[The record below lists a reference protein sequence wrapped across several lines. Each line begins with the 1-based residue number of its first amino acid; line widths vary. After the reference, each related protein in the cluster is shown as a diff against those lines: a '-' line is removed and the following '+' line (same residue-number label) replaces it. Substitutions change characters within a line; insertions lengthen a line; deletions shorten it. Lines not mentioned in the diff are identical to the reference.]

1 MENDAVIRNI
11 LNFYENRSAQIEI
24 LKDNKLQEFW
34 FPRLPFCTFQ
44 NNDVKDEFK
53 ETVNR
58 TDAKTKC
65 NDLVRSSKIMLVVL
79 KIDYFLRS
87 KLGKFLGL
95 FIKYIE
101 LWKNYLQVL
110 AIILNVLI
118 VLSYSTNSGSRLNK
132 PSLGDLNNTETKML
146 FRVFGI
152 INLLLASIVVGVL
165 LAQRIPFN
173 IQKYG
178 VRDQDTKNRM
188 KDLGIITNESITHRT
203 YNKVKAVYELL
214 MLIFSDVMILYHVIY
229 FIFTLLGAAYHPFF
243 FSFCLTYLIV
253 RSSVLINVLRA
264 VYEPRMQIILTLFLT
279 LIVFYVFT
287 IFSYMIFYRDYDSSL
302 SNSCFSLWSCLTVTI
317 DQSYKNGGAV
327 AGFLPIPFTS
337 TSSSLH
343 VEWGR
348 FFYDYSFN
356 FVIAILLTEIL
367 SGIIIDKFSE
377 LREGNEEKEKDALNE
392 CFICGQTRE
401 VLEKKLGYDGFRFHT
416 IFEHNMWDYL
426 FFIGYLKH
434 KKNSYVNDYM
444 ELERYVLEKLEDGEN
459 NWMPCYYD
467 YEAEEEEEEQGFKD
481 DDRMLLQKILIE
493 VKTMSVSQR

>member
-1 MENDAVIRNI
+1 MVENDAVIRSI

-44 NNDVKDEFK
+44 NSDVKDEFK
-53 ETVNR
+53 ESVNR

-118 VLSYSTNSGSRLNK
+118 ILSYNIDNGSRLTK
-132 PSLGDLNNTETKML
+132 PSIGDLNSTETQML
-146 FRVFGI
+146 IRVFGI

-173 IQKYG
+173 IQKYR
-178 VRDQDTKNRM
+178 VRAQDTKNKM
-188 KDLGIITNESITHRT
+188 KDSGIITNENITNRT
-203 YNKVKAVYELL
+203 YDKLKAAYQIAKLL
-214 MLIFSDVMILYHVIY
+214 LSDIMILYHIIY

-243 FSFCLTYLIV
+243 FSFSLTYLIV

-287 IFSYMIFYRDYDSSL
+287 IFSYMIFYSDYNEQL
-302 SNSCFSLWSCLTVTI
+302 VNSCFSLWSCLTVTI
-317 DQSYKNGGAV
+317 DQSYKNDGAI
-327 AGFLPIPFTS
+327 AGFLPLPIKSTTS
-337 TSSSLH
+337 GIS

-356 FVIAILLTEIL
+356 LVIAVLLTQIL

-377 LREGNEEKEKDALNE
+377 LRESNEK
-392 CFICGQTRE
+392 
-401 VLEKKLGYDGFRFHT
+401 
-416 IFEHNMWDYL
+416 
-426 FFIGYLKH
+426 
-434 KKNSYVNDYM
+434 
-444 ELERYVLEKLEDGEN
+444 
-459 NWMPCYYD
+459 
-467 YEAEEEEEEQGFKD
+467 
-481 DDRMLLQKILIE
+481 
-493 VKTMSVSQR
+493 